1 MCQRMRGKSHLGRN
15 EDNGSGCDLGIRKF
29 GICRICQ
36 DAEGKGQELRKLLPR
51 FRAIANQNPQ
61 KTIKACLGVD
71 LLAAVVKDAD
81 SFLWLTP
88 ERGKKNLHKTQTHYG
103 KAEKITKKF

>member
-88 ERGKKNLHKTQTHYG
+88 ERGKKIYIKPRHIMAKLK
-103 KAEKITKKF
+103 KITKKF